1 MEFASR
7 RPAEALNFEMVI
19 RFLENLRITKVV
31 FITKPPQKIPFS
43 NN

>member
-7 RPAEALNFEMVI
+7 RPAEAWNLDMVI
-19 RFLENLRITKVV
+19 RFIENLLIIRMV
-31 FITKPPQKIPFS
+31 FIIKPKKISFS